1 MVAVRRSD
9 VRQHGRSGRFAL
21 LDSPVSNY
29 LIGVLVSQA
38 VLLLALILALAKFYR
53 REVVALVGPQRWYW

>member
-1 MVAVRRSD
+1 MTAY
-9 VRQHGRSGRFAL
+9 L
-21 LDSPVSNY
+21 L
-29 LIGVLVSQA
+29 GVLVSQA